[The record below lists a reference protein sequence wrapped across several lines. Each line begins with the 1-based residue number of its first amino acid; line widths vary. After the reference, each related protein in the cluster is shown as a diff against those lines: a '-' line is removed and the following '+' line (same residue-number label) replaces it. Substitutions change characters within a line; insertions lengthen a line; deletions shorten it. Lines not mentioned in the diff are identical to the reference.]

1 MAQTYRAVV
10 TGATFASN
18 KSMLTIFNGSGSSRI
33 VRVKRIWFL
42 NNQTSGV
49 TGVLTTMEIRRIS
62 ASTGGTAGST
72 VKHDSNSENIP
83 AQITITTGPTDTLSS
98 DPALMRFMWSND
110 EPAVSSLVNDETE
123 VIPVLACVFDSA
135 TGDTD
140 LEPLVLRE
148 GQGVCVRHT
157 GSSAVG
163 VADAIIEFTMAAS

>member
-18 KSMLTIFNGSGSSRI
+18 KSMLTVFNGSGSGRI

-42 NNQTSGV
+42 NNQTTGV
-49 TGVLTTMEIRRIS
+49 TGALTTMEIRRIS
-62 ASTGGTAGST
+62 ASTGGSAAAS

-83 AQITITTGPTDTLSS
+83 AQITITTGPTDTLTG

-110 EPAVSSLVNDETE
+110 EPAVSSLVNDEVE
-123 VIPVLACVFDSA
+123 VIPALACVFDAA
-135 TGDTD
+135 TGDAD
-140 LEPLVLRE
+140 LEPLTLRE
-148 GQGVCVRHT
+148 GQGVSVRHT

>member
-10 TGATFASN
+10 TGATFASS
-18 KSMLTIFNGSGSSRI
+18 KSMLTIFNGSGSGRI

-42 NNQTSGV
+42 NNQTSAV

-62 ASTGGTAGST
+62 ASTGGTTAT
-72 VKHDSNSENIP
+72 VVKHDTTSENIP
-83 AQITITTGPTDTLSS
+83 AQITVTTGPTDTLTS
-98 DPALMRFMWSND
+98 DIALMRFLWSND

-123 VIPVLACVFDSA
+123 IIPLLACVFDAA

-140 LEPLVLRE
+140 LEPLVLRTGE
-148 GQGVCVRHT
+148 GVSVRHT

-163 VADAIIEFTMAAS
+163 VADVIIEFTLAAS